1 MFPWLS
7 AWSVQG
13 EEATATSILHFGL
26 AGSEKIWDMLS
37 LWWRK
42 TDLQQ
47 SRCYSQKISWER
59 LWCAPSTE
67 VTTQIPFQ
75 STANL
80 SSRNRVCTGLKE
92 WQIYKKKK
100 KSNWKDRLCF
110 IQKRGDSWA
119 IFASANPREI
129 LQALK
134 TKALLRNW
142 KLIQDK

>member
-100 KSNWKDRLCF
+100 KKVTGKIGCVSSRKEETVEQFLHQQIPEKFFKLWKQRHC
-110 IQKRGDSWA
+110 
-119 IFASANPREI
+119 
-129 LQALK
+129 
-134 TKALLRNW
+134 
-142 KLIQDK
+142 